1 MRTTWFHTFSLDSAF
16 DERAFVEVLIGAG
29 LQMVPLGGAPQG
41 AGVVVF
47 HRITPELLDFLREV
61 SKCGLDR
68 VLALPLSREALVD
81 EGAWTL
87 LHAGAADVIVWDG
100 AAVTAGQIAARIE
113 RWAAV
118 DQILRSN
125 LVEKNLIGKSRA
137 WTAALR
143 RIVEIAKFTDGPV
156 LIEGESGTGKEL
168 AAQLIHALDPR
179 PNKKELVV
187 VDCTTIVPELSGS
200 EFFGHERGAYTG
212 AAGPRD
218 GAFAMA
224 DGGTLFL
231 DEIGELPL
239 PLQAQLLRVVQERT
253 YKRVGGNTWAKTQ
266 FRLICATNRD
276 VLAEVERGAF
286 RRDLYYRIANTCCR
300 LPPLRER
307 TDDILLLARHFME
320 SLRPGQEP
328 PSLDEHVRAFLR
340 GRPYAGNVR
349 DLRQVVSRLFQRHVG
364 PGPITVGDLP
374 DEERP
379 LGCPAV
385 DWREGTFEQA
395 VRRAIGR
402 GAGLK
407 DIGRA
412 AEDIAVRAVIE
423 DEEGN
428 LQRAASRLGVTDRA
442 LQLRR
447 ATRRQLDGVTGE
459 ATLAGAPDGL
469 LGGGGSPQLRAVRS
483 A

>member
-1 MRTTWFHTFSLDSAF
+1 MRTTWFHIFSGEAGF
-16 DERAFVEVLIGAG
+16 DERRFLEILIDAG

-41 AGVVVF
+41 AGIVVF
-47 HRITPELLDFLREV
+47 DNITPELCEFFREV
-61 SKCGLDR
+61 SRHGLDR
-68 VLALPLSREALVD
+68 VLALPLGREALGD
-81 EGAWTL
+81 GAWTL
-87 LHAGAADVIVWDG
+87 LHAGAADVIVWD
-100 AAVTAGQIAARIE
+100 AATVTARQIAARLE

-143 RIVEIAKFTDGPV
+143 RIVEVARFTDSPV

-179 PNKKELVV
+179 SNKKELVV

-253 YKRVGGNTWAKTQ
+253 YKRVGGNAWSKTQ

-276 VLAEVERGAF
+276 VQAEVDRGAF
-286 RRDLYYRIANTCCR
+286 RRDLYYRIATTRCH

-307 TDDILLLARHFME
+307 ADDILSLARHFME
-320 SLRPGQEP
+320 CLKPGEEP
-328 PSLDEHVRAFLR
+328 PSIDEHVRSYLR
-340 GRPYAGNVR
+340 SRPYAGNVR
-349 DLRQVVSRLFQRHVG
+349 DLRQVITRMFHRHVG

-379 LGCPAV
+379 LGGPAA
-385 DWREGTFEQA
+385 DWREGPFEHA
-395 VRRAIGR
+395 VREAIGR
-402 GAGLK
+402 GVGLK

-412 AEDIAVRAVIE
+412 AEDIAVRMVVD
-423 DEEGN
+423 DEAGN
-428 LQRAASRLGVTDRA
+428 LQRAACRLGVTDRA

-447 ATRRQLDGVTGE
+447 ATNRRQLD
-459 ATLAGAPDGL
+459 
-469 LGGGGSPQLRAVRS
+469 
-483 A
+483 

>member
-1 MRTTWFHTFSLDSAF
+1 MRTTWFHPFSVDAPF
-16 DERAFVEVLIGAG
+16 DARAFVEILVDAG
-29 LQMVPLGGAPQG
+29 LQMVPLGSVRQG

-47 HRITPELLDFLREV
+47 NRVSDELCDFFREV
-61 SKCGLDR
+61 SSNGLDR
-68 VLALPLSREALVD
+68 VLALSLSRDTLLGD
-81 EGAWTL
+81 NIWTL
-87 LHAGAADVIVWDG
+87 LHAGAADVILWDG
-100 AAVTAGQIAARIE
+100 AAVTARQIAARME

-125 LVEKNLIGKSRA
+125 LVEKNLVGKSRA

-212 AAGPRD
+212 ATGPRD

-239 PLQAQLLRVVQERT
+239 TLQAQLLRVVQEKT
-253 YKRVGGNTWAKTQ
+253 YKRVGGNTWQKTQ
-266 FRLICATNRD
+266 FRMICATNRD
-276 VLAEVERGAF
+276 VLAEVEQGGF
-286 RRDLYYRIANTCCR
+286 RRDLYYRIANTTCR

-320 SLRPGQEP
+320 TLRPGQEP
-328 PSLDEHVRAFLR
+328 PSIDEHVRAFLR
-340 GRPYAGNVR
+340 TRSYAGNVR
-349 DLRQVVSRLFQRHVG
+349 DLRQVVTRMFHRHVG
-364 PGPITVGDLP
+364 PGPISVGDLP

-379 LGCPAV
+379 RSCPTV
-385 DWREGTFEQA
+385 DWREGPFEQA

-412 AEDIAVRAVIE
+412 AEDIAVRAVVE

-447 ATRRQLDGVTGE
+447 ATHRRQLD
-459 ATLAGAPDGL
+459 D
-469 LGGGGSPQLRAVRS
+469 
-483 A
+483 